1 MQLAGLLLYY
11 QPVSGVCARAEHQ
24 PKGGASPMSLAYEI
38 LNALAALVTIAG
50 FILERW
56 EEYKRRRMEA
66 GESERPAGTDLSKS

>member
-1 MQLAGLLLYY
+1 
-11 QPVSGVCARAEHQ
+11 
-24 PKGGASPMSLAYEI
+24 MSLAYEI

-66 GESERPAGTDLSKS
+66 GEKGKTGGNRSS

>member
-66 GESERPAGTDLSKS
+66 GEKGKTGGNRSS

>member
-1 MQLAGLLLYY
+1 
-11 QPVSGVCARAEHQ
+11 
-24 PKGGASPMSLAYEI
+24 MSLAYEI